1 MSSASDI
8 RLHYSVMCRGY
19 TVIIMFLWITTSC
32 RLVGGKGFRKNIL
45 PAYKVSLK
53 NESRSHWVMEST
65 AIHLLNVVFSST
77 DCCLICLHPNYTSN
91 FSVMKLM

>member
-1 MSSASDI
+1 MSPVTDI

-32 RLVGGKGFRKNIL
+32 RLVGGKRFRKNIL
-45 PAYKVSLK
+45 PASNVSLK
-53 NESRSHWVMEST
+53 NESRSHWVMQFT
-65 AIHLLNVVFSST
+65 AIHLFNVVFSST
-77 DCCLICLHPNYTSN
+77 DCCLICLHPNYTFS